1 MPAATLGTRDP
12 LVARLMDMPSASPAL
27 LAQRSLM
34 QRVDTKFAFHVRELE
49 GLITG
54 LGGHYAVVRV
64 GTQPLDRYET
74 TYFDTAALT
83 LFDQHLRD
91 RRPRFKVR
99 VRHYLGR
106 RLTYLEVKRK
116 GAAGTTAKWRRSLP
130 FGEAMLSPE
139 SARFLDGVCPIPAS
153 TLRATACTNF
163 DRIMLVGTDT
173 LERVTLD
180 LHVDLLAG
188 TRARRL
194 EDVVIAE
201 VKQDRQRWRTPIM
214 TCLRAHHIRP
224 LSISKY
230 CAATALLIE
239 GARGQRYRP
248 RLRDLHRVVSRSES
262 RA

>member
-1 MPAATLGTRDP
+1 MPAATPGTPDSP
-12 LVARLMDMPSASPAL
+12 AAWLTHLPSASPSL

-34 QRVDTKFAFHVRELE
+34 QRVDTKFAFHARELE
-49 GLITG
+49 SVLTG

-64 GTQPLDRYET
+64 GTQPMDRYET
-74 TYFDTAALT
+74 TYFDTAELT
-83 LFDQHLRD
+83 LFHQHLRD

-106 RLTYLEVKRK
+106 QLSYLEVKRK
-116 GAAGTTAKWRRSLP
+116 DASGTTQKWRRPLS
-130 FGEAMLSPE
+130 FGEAELSPE
-139 SARFLDGVCPIPAS
+139 SARFLGEVCPVPAHE
-153 TLRATACTNF
+153 LRATACTNF

-180 LHVDLLAG
+180 LHVDLVAG

-194 EDVVIAE
+194 ADVVIGE
-201 VKQDRQRWRTPIM
+201 VKQDRQRWQTPVM
-214 TCLRAHHIRP
+214 ACLRAHHIRP

-230 CAATALLIE
+230 CAATALLVD
-239 GARGQRYRP
+239 GARVQRYRP
-248 RLRDLHRVVSRSES
+248 RLRELHRVVSRSES